1 MSSHELPE
9 DDDQGREAR
18 LTGREVLS
26 RITPYAL
33 RYRREL
39 LLAAGLLLAVVGLG
53 LVGPLLL
60 GQVVDLATAAQ
71 GPAGGHPI
79 ERPFLLPVT
88 PDRDGVLVLAGLFV
102 VVVVTGFL
110 LEAALGFL
118 MARVGVDCT
127 LRLKED
133 LFRHVLT
140 LDPGFFR
147 DYPPGRLIARV
158 ESDTEAVKNL
168 FTATAMQAF
177 RAGLTFVGI
186 FGLMLAF
193 DPRTTVFVLPVVL
206 ALTAATMFFVRLV
219 RGLFKETRRRMA
231 ALTAHLAEFVQGA
244 SVVQAHAYEP
254 QAQARMHEQ
263 NLGRYRAEARASIIN
278 QAFWGFFAFCEA
290 ATAALVIW
298 AGVTKVI
305 EGTLSLGTLII
316 FIEYVRQAFLPVAM
330 LSEFVSQVQQGF
342 VSAGRVFG
350 ILSLRPAAPD
360 PPDALAEVTLGDR
373 VRFEDVRFSYGGEVE
388 ALRGV
393 SFEVPRGKQVALVGA
408 SGGGKSTIVN
418 LLLRFHE
425 PTAGRITVDGVDLRA
440 ITRAAWRRRV
450 GLVLQEV
457 SLFPGTFQDNLT
469 VFDADRPAAEVA
481 RACGVVGADALLAR
495 LPRGLATPIAE
506 RGANLSM
513 GERQLVSLARALV
526 HDPDLLVLDEATSA
540 IDPRTEAQ
548 LQESL
553 TRLLAGRT
561 ALIVAH
567 RLATVRRC
575 DEILVVEQGR
585 IVERGTH
592 EALWAREDGA
602 YRRLAALQ
610 FPELRTA
617 PPPGPAAASTAS
629 SASGRAAGQVVA

>member
-1 MSSHELPE
+1 MSDDLPDD
-9 DDDQGREAR
+9 DDDQGAEAR
-18 LTGREVLS
+18 LTGREVLA
-26 RITPYAL
+26 RIVPYAL

-39 LLAAGLLLAVVGLG
+39 LQALGLLLAVVTLG
-53 LVGPLLL
+53 LAGPLLL
-60 GQVVDLATAAQ
+60 GQVVDVALT
-71 GPAGGHPI
+71 AGGQPAPT
-79 ERPFLLPVT
+79 RPLLLPVA
-88 PDRDGVLVLAGLFV
+88 PDREGVLVIALAFV
-102 VVVVTGFL
+102 AVVVTGFL
-110 LEAALGFL
+110 LEATLGFL

-133 LFRHVLT
+133 LFRHTLT
-140 LDPGFFR
+140 LDPAFYR

-158 ESDTEAVKNL
+158 ESDTEAIKNL
-168 FTATAMQAF
+168 FTATALQAF

-186 FGLMLAF
+186 FALMLAF
-193 DPRTTVFVLPVVL
+193 DPRTTLFVAPVVL
-206 ALTAATMFFVRLV
+206 GLTLATMLFVRLV
-219 RGLFKETRRRMA
+219 RGLFREARRRMA
-231 ALTAHLAEFVQGA
+231 ALTAQLAEFVQGA
-244 SVVQAHAYEP
+244 SIVQAYGYEA
-254 QAQARMHEQ
+254 QAQARMHAE
-263 NLGRYRAEARASIIN
+263 NLGRYRAEARASLLN

-298 AGVTKVI
+298 VGVAKVLD
-305 EGTLSLGTLII
+305 GSLTLGTLII
-316 FIEYVRQAFLPVAM
+316 FLEYVRQAFTPVAM

-342 VSAGRVFG
+342 VAAGRVFG

-360 PPDALAEVTLGDR
+360 PPGALTAVQLREA
-373 VRFEDVRFSYGGEVE
+373 VRFEDVRFSYDGKVE

-408 SGGGKSTIVN
+408 SGGGKSTIVS

-425 PTAGRITVDGVDLRA
+425 PTAGRITLDGVELSTIA
-440 ITRAAWRRRV
+440 RAAWRSRV

-457 SLFPGTFQDNLT
+457 SLFPGTLGDNLT
-469 VFDADRPAAEVA
+469 VFDPTRPPQDVS
-481 RACGVVGADALLAR
+481 RACEVVGADGLVRR
-495 LPRGLATPIAE
+495 LPGGLEATLAE

-540 IDPRTEAQ
+540 IDPRTEDD
-548 LQESL
+548 LQASL
-553 TRLLAGRT
+553 ARLLAGRT

-575 DEILVVEQGR
+575 DEILVVEGGR

-592 EALWAREDGA
+592 DALWAREGGA

-610 FPELRTA
+610 FPELRAA
-617 PPPGPAAASTAS
+617 PA
-629 SASGRAAGQVVA
+629 QVVA